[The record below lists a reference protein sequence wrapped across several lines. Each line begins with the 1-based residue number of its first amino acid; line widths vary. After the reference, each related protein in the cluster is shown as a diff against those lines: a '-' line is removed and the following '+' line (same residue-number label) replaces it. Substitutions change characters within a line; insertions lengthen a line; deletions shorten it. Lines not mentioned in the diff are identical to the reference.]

1 MRLRSN
7 CRGDEGSGGVLA
19 TMIASSLLA
28 VSLLAL
34 SAFSALPAKVRV
46 QAAADAAAIAAAEA
60 ASGRAGGYPCE
71 LAGAAAEVNGA
82 QLAECSVSQ
91 SGEAVVLV
99 SDSIL
104 GVTVSVR
111 SRAATPVAPQEP
123 APLGGYPNGMIPLE
137 QLARVDYP
145 GVRSDV
151 PVYLRHDAAA
161 ALLDMLAAYRAQ
173 TGDYLPVDEGYRD
186 LEGQRR
192 AFELYGA
199 PRAAPP
205 GTSNHG
211 EAIAVDFVTSD
222 VYRGSPAHDWLTAN
236 AAAFGFTPLLQP
248 DEPWHWDYRG

>member
-1 MRLRSN
+1 MTRTSPYRS
-7 CRGDEGSGGVLA
+7 DEGSGGVLA

-28 VSLLAL
+28 LSLLAL
-34 SAFSALPAKVRV
+34 SGFSALPGKIRV

-71 LAGAAAEVNGA
+71 LAGAAAEINGA
-82 QLAECSVSQ
+82 QLAECSVSDD
-91 SGEAVVLV
+91 GEAAVLV

-111 SRAATPVAPQEP
+111 SRAATPVVPQESVP
-123 APLGGYPNGMIPLE
+123 AGEYPNGMIPLE
-137 QLARVDYP
+137 MLVRVDYP
-145 GVRSDV
+145 GVRSDP
-151 PVYLRHDAAA
+151 PVYLRHDAAT
-161 ALLDMLAAYRAQ
+161 ALLDMLAAYHAQ
-173 TGDYLPVDEGYRD
+173 TGQYLPVDEGYRD

-236 AAAFGFTPLLQP
+236 APTFGFTPLLEP

>member
-1 MRLRSN
+1 MNRRSSR
-7 CRGDEGSGGVLA
+7 RGDEGSGGVLA

-34 SAFSALPAKVRV
+34 SAFSALPDKVRV
-46 QAAADAAAIAAAEA
+46 QGAADAAAIAAAEA
-60 ASGRAGGYPCE
+60 ASGRVGGYPCE
-71 LAGAAAEVNGA
+71 LAGSAAEVNGA
-82 QLAECSVSQ
+82 RLTDCSVSTD
-91 SGEAVVLV
+91 GEAVVLV

-111 SRAATPVAPQEP
+111 SRAATPATAAGQAGE
-123 APLGGYPNGMIPLE
+123 YPNGMIPLE
-137 QLARVDYP
+137 QLARVDYQ
-145 GVRSDV
+145 GVRADP

-161 ALLDMLAAYRAQ
+161 AVLDMLTSYHEQ
-173 TGDYLPVDEGYRD
+173 TGEYLSVDEGYRD

-211 EAIAVDFVTSD
+211 EAIAVDFVTSN
-222 VYRGSPAHDWLTAN
+222 VYAGSPAHDWLTAN
-236 AAAFGFTPLLQP
+236 APAFGFTPLLQP